1 MKSIS
6 EMEGVQQK
14 PLKYSIH
21 ACSSHSGASRIFLLT
36 DLYIYFVSASYIPE
50 NIMEDRPSDQTSRY
64 YRNPSLTR
72 PDLLSQGGPRILTA
86 PRNIWC

>member
-1 MKSIS
+1 MKNIS
-6 EMEGVQQK
+6 EMEGVKQK

-21 ACSSHSGASRIFLLT
+21 ACSSHSGASRPAHES
-36 DLYIYFVSASYIPE
+36 LYIYFVSASYIPE

-64 YRNPSLTR
+64 YRNSSLTR